1 MEKFTN
7 ILDFISWVEKQRRFT
22 EKTSLDRINYY
33 ASLFDH
39 PESTLRIIH
48 ITGTNGKGSTV
59 AGIRAILMEAGFNVA
74 TFTSPYITVFNER
87 IEYNGVNISDN
98 DLLKYGNMIINKY
111 DKIVSD
117 GYDTPSFFE
126 FITLLAFLYFHD
138 LHDLDFTIL
147 EVGMGGRLDSTNI
160 VKSDVAVISNVALEH
175 TKILG
180 DTLEKIAIEKLGIVK
195 NGEPLICG
203 IKEENIQN
211 LVKKVCQ
218 ERNSKLYLSTP
229 RKVEIKKMDIY
240 GSHFVLE
247 GFEDGLYINLPG
259 FHQIDNAKVIV
270 TTIEVLNDLYHGLI
284 SGFPISKD
292 QIKLGLSKIIWP
304 GRLEI
309 LKENPLIVTD
319 GAHNNDGITQVCNFV
334 KSLDYE
340 YKRAVV
346 SISKDKTLNQMVA
359 MLDDTFDEIIFT
371 KYAYARSSD
380 EDILFM
386 LSNCKNKMMIHDV
399 KESLDYVMSHQV
411 PFTIY
416 LGSLYLVTDIRK
428 LIKENENGN
437 R

>member
-1 MEKFTN
+1 
-7 ILDFISWVEKQRRFT
+7 
-22 EKTSLDRINYY
+22 
-33 ASLFDH
+33 
-39 PESTLRIIH
+39 
-48 ITGTNGKGSTV
+48 
-59 AGIRAILMEAGFNVA
+59 
-74 TFTSPYITVFNER
+74 
-87 IEYNGVNISDN
+87 
-98 DLLKYGNMIINKY
+98 
-111 DKIVSD
+111 
-117 GYDTPSFFE
+117 
-126 FITLLAFLYFHD
+126 
-138 LHDLDFTIL
+138 
-147 EVGMGGRLDSTNI
+147 
-160 VKSDVAVISNVALEH
+160 
-175 TKILG
+175 
-180 DTLEKIAIEKLGIVK
+180 
-195 NGEPLICG
+195 
-203 IKEENIQN
+203 
-211 LVKKVCQ
+211 
-218 ERNSKLYLSTP
+218 
-229 RKVEIKKMDIY
+229 MDIY

-270 TTIEVLNDLYHGLI
+270 TTIEVLNDLYHGI
-284 SGFPISKD
+284 IPGFPISKD

-380 EDILFM
+380 EDVLFM
-386 LSNCKNKMMIHDV
+386 LSKCKNKMMIHDV